1 MHLKSLV
8 EVVGVV
14 VLVSHNIVL
23 RNGSETFD
31 SWKKPPLP
39 VYTQFYFFNVTNPE
53 EILNGETPRLE
64 EVGPYTYS
72 NFPHNLC
79 KHLSNKVSLY
89 QVKKKIILEEADR
102 SFFRTAVWS
111 ECLKI
116 PS

>member
-1 MHLKSLV
+1 MHLKSLVV

-72 NFPHNLC
+72 CMGNTG
-79 KHLSNKVSLY
+79 SDY
-89 QVKKKIILEEADR
+89 I
-102 SFFRTAVWS
+102 
-111 ECLKI
+111 CLKCC
-116 PS
+116 SWWAHSCE